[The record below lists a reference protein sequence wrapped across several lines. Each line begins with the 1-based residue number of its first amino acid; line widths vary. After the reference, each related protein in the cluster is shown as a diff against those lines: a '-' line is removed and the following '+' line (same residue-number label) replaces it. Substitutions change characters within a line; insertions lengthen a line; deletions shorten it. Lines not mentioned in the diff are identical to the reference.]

1 MLLRNPSLLVLLP
14 LAVLAIFYA
23 QKKNTRSA
31 IKFTSGRLLKGLP
44 DSFKLKLA
52 KNLFFLRLASCILI
66 IFALARP
73 QSPLADSKIQSEGID
88 IVLAIDCST
97 SMLAEDFKLGG
108 LRKNRLEV
116 VREVVKDFIRGRA
129 SDRLGLIAFAG
140 GAYTVCPLTLDKGW
154 LLENLERVK
163 TGLIEDGTAIGLGLV
178 CALNSLKN
186 TKVKTRIVILLTDG
200 RNNAGGISPLT
211 AADAAKALKIKV
223 YTIGAG
229 TKGSAPYPV
238 KDFFGNTAYQL
249 MDVDIDEDVLKEIA
263 AKTEGKYFRAT
274 DTESLRQIY
283 KEIDRLEKTVIED
296 KGYQEYK
303 ELFPVFLIPGLIL
316 LCAEIILSNTFLR
329 KIP

>member
-73 QSPLADSKIQSEGID
+73 QSPLADFKIQSEGID

-116 VREVVKDFIRGRA
+116 SKH
-129 SDRLGLIAFAG
+129 DRL
-140 GAYTVCPLTLDKGW
+140 D
-154 LLENLERVK
+154 
-163 TGLIEDGTAIGLGLV
+163 
-178 CALNSLKN
+178 
-186 TKVKTRIVILLTDG
+186 
-200 RNNAGGISPLT
+200 
-211 AADAAKALKIKV
+211 
-223 YTIGAG
+223 
-229 TKGSAPYPV
+229 
-238 KDFFGNTAYQL
+238 
-249 MDVDIDEDVLKEIA
+249 
-263 AKTEGKYFRAT
+263 
-274 DTESLRQIY
+274 
-283 KEIDRLEKTVIED
+283 
-296 KGYQEYK
+296 
-303 ELFPVFLIPGLIL
+303 
-316 LCAEIILSNTFLR
+316 
-329 KIP
+329 